1 VLSHQ
6 GVALFEKDQEVW
18 PCWGGAS
25 LVGGSVSVGLG
36 FKVTKSSYWAQ
47 GFVSLSCGSG
57 CSPQPLVQ
65 GTVWHHALL
74 TSATVI
80 MD

>member
-1 VLSHQ
+1 M
-6 GVALFEKDQEVW
+6 
-18 PCWGGAS
+18 
-25 LVGGSVSVGLG
+25 SVGVG

-47 GFVSLSCGSG
+47 GFVPLSCGSG
-57 CSPQPLVQ
+57 CSPQLLVQ
-65 GTVWHHALL
+65 GTVWHYALL